1 MSNDTV
7 SASATAQRVSDDK
20 VIDSFIM
27 LDRWEAGRKK
37 PDSAKFAHTHFIVFN
52 TSIPCPQRSVSQ
64 SVQAKDQRSR
74 NSAWNV
80 VNNRLM
86 LVANKPTLTICCA
99 LEDPS

>member
-52 TSIPCPQRSVSQ
+52 TSIPCPQSLFEPRIREAAIAHGY
-64 SVQAKDQRSR
+64 VQ
-74 NSAWNV
+74 
-80 VNNRLM
+80 
-86 LVANKPTLTICCA
+86 
-99 LEDPS
+99 